1 MKAQIQKGFTLIEL
15 MIVVA
20 IIGILASIA
29 IPAYQDYIART
40 QASEAAQ
47 LLAGLKTPIAEFVN
61 SQGFAPAIAGGQL
74 AGAKLGGSYV
84 STITD
89 TVAPLG
95 YVAGYLATFKT
106 AGVSTPLLG
115 ATIGLYYRNGT
126 LGAGFAW
133 SCFALAARPGI
144 QPKVCGKVD

>member
-1 MKAQIQKGFTLIEL
+1 MKKQIQKGFTLIEL

-61 SQGFAPAIAGGQL
+61 NRGFAPETTNL
-74 AGAKLGGSYV
+74 YSAKLSGTYV
-84 STITD
+84 NTITD
-89 TVAPLG
+89 STAPAGFLKGYQAQFKSVDVSAPL
-95 YVAGYLATFKT
+95 LSK
-106 AGVSTPLLG
+106 
-115 ATIGLYYRNGT
+115 TIGLYYRFNT
-126 LGAGFAW
+126 WGAGFTW
-133 SCFALAARPGI
+133 SCYSLSERPGI
-144 QPKVCGKVD
+144 KPKSCDTSD